1 MYIVCRLLCSN
12 FEAILVI
19 LPLPVQLREITA
31 ASGGS
36 TPTNS
41 SLTILPQ
48 TLGQQYSLLVWKVS
62 YTTAE
67 LALAGQLESVFC
79 SDHNFTINSN
89 RVVID
94 SKPDIV
100 AVMRSG
106 IVANLY
112 NSVFY
117 IIFFSA
123 Q

>member
-1 MYIVCRLLCSN
+1 MNILCSN
-12 FEAILVI
+12 FVCLHKAILVI
-19 LPLPVQLREITA
+19 LPLPVELREITA

-62 YTTAE
+62 YTAE

-79 SDHNFTINSN
+79 NDHNFTINSS

-106 IVANLY
+106 ILANLY